1 MSVLK
6 ISGPVRRVMGR
17 DAAALDAGVGL
28 PADAQCWHCGE
39 AINLLAARPGSV
51 TLSAV
56 RAAELINISAFGHAE
71 HTSSRIFT
79 PEQFQALAST
89 KPSPVAGGD
98 SNLLI
103 EGRSLE
109 DATIDGD
116 RIVFEQN
123 PALREHLLGLAAQ
136 VEAAGGDEEALRI
149 MREATGLSMTD
160 PEADRQEL
168 AMRAERRREAEQNRA
183 AGVVIHCVRC
193 PSCGQLPDLVI
204 SPSQAY
210 CGYDPCEAL
219 QYSPEMPA
227 FEQLANRSTI
237 PGLIG
242 DVITPEMAAAA
253 DRRRPVQVP
262 GSAEDDVR
270 EAEIRDYFHSFG
282 YRCAPESGH
291 CALCHRD
298 PKGMNDGE

>member
-71 HTSSRIFT
+71 HTSSRVFT

-103 EGRSLE
+103 EGRSLQ

-123 PALREHLLGLAAQ
+123 
-136 VEAAGGDEEALRI
+136 
-149 MREATGLSMTD
+149 
-160 PEADRQEL
+160 
-168 AMRAERRREAEQNRA
+168 RA
-183 AGVVIHCVRC
+183 AGLVIHCVRC

-270 EAEIRDYFHSFG
+270 EAEIRDYFHRFG